1 MLGAADDQ
9 HLFSRHAQPPIK
21 QMARDRGPLVQA
33 SRVRLIAQEGFK
45 VPGQRQLTQG
55 SAQQVGLTGQ

>member
-9 HLFSRHAQPPIK
+9 HLFSRHAQPSIK